1 MRVQRFAFQSRF
13 DFFPLQHSE
22 WVRFLY
28 GVGEWHF
35 CANRKGMEQN
45 ERMENGRKEK
55 FREGGARAF
64 RMRFAAFE
72 MGGPNQIDCIRAGGK
87 GKNG

>member
-13 DFFPLQHSE
+13 DFSLSSIPNGFVFYMAL
-22 WVRFLY
+22 
-28 GVGEWHF
+28 GEWHF

-55 FREGGARAF
+55 FRGGGACAF

-87 GKNG
+87 ENNG